1 MRDIQ
6 KLSDGELL
14 DILSQQTTKLTS
26 LLVGLFKDNE
36 LLQCKELIN
45 ALTNEIATR
54 KSSRNHQI
62 VADNDGAYST

>member
-54 KSSRNHQI
+54 KSSGNHQI